1 MPKPIFLIG
10 YMGSGKTTLGKKLA
24 SKLALPFIDTDEEI
38 VKQIGMSITE
48 YFAQYGEDAFRALER
63 EQLRKFAE
71 RAAVISTGG
80 GAPCFFD
87 NMDWIKA
94 NGYAVYL
101 QMSPKALF
109 DRLSQSKLHKR
120 PILIGKSPEINNEF
134 SYRPLFPLIDLSGI
148 KQLLSAWSQYGWLAS
163 GQTYTAPKCGG
174 SVSVFDLRR

>member
-24 SKLALPFIDTDEEI
+24 NKLDLPFIDTDEEI

-48 YFAQYGEDAFRALER
+48 YFGEHGEAAFRELER
-63 EQLRKFAE
+63 EQLHKFADSY
-71 RAAVISTGG
+71 AVISTGG

-120 PILIGKSPEINNEF
+120 PILIGKSPEELRVFIEEKLTEREPYYSQAHLTIDQLNTTVEALVTLINQHN
-134 SYRPLFPLIDLSGI
+134 
-148 KQLLSAWSQYGWLAS
+148 
-163 GQTYTAPKCGG
+163 T
-174 SVSVFDLRR
+174 